1 MKSFLKKREHSPKNH
16 SASHWVKVK
25 FLPTCQ
31 FNSADKFSRIIEECR
46 QAGLNVQGNFLVNPS
61 LDSYEGKEPC

>member
-1 MKSFLKKREHSPKNH
+1 M
-16 SASHWVKVK
+16 
-25 FLPTCQ
+25 PTCQ